1 MRMSVCDL
9 AKLHWGLHQGCCI
22 FSASSNSNQSIV
34 FALFHLAIVF
44 VTTNLL
50 RLECLSPNQSCF
62 SVCSVYILKIS
73 HHKHRFPT
81 GVIVYLH
88 WMAIRWVLHSQNC
101 PIMFGCTDT
110 VTPHPRQSTLA
121 NGTDG
126 TVFEWSNESTDH
138 LPSHYLCWFLCYV
151 MLDCSSFHPLP

>member
-110 VTPHPRQSTLA
+110 VTPPTHDSQ
-121 NGTDG
+121 
-126 TVFEWSNESTDH
+126 H
-138 LPSHYLCWFLCYV
+138 LPMGQMVQYLNGAMNRQITCHPIISVDSYV
-151 MLDCSSFHPLP
+151 MLC